1 MNKVFTINLGGRLIP
16 IEEPAYEYL
25 KNYIEQLKLAF
36 QSLPEASE
44 IIEDIKERIA
54 ELFERKIKPGHVAI
68 VLENVKEVEA
78 IIGLPKDIAE
88 EADLDIEQETYHEE
102 NSNTQQDYEAFQEK
116 NFSTK
121 KLTASKT
128 DKVLGGVAGG
138 IARYFNIDPTIV
150 RVLFLLTLGFNGL
163 GLLVYVI
170 LWIALP
176 VSDDQPTQWIKRIY
190 RDVNHKV
197 IGGVCSGI
205 AKYFNINVVLV
216 RLIALFPLI
225 IALIPVIT
233 FTNAGRGFSTIGW
246 MFSLPTMTIIYI
258 VLWIAIPAPK
268 TSVQQKEMDDS
279 NNRADNYATVIKQ
292 MHTPPPFEG
301 TNNYKPKT
309 QKGKSYGWIFI
320 VIIAAF
326 LIFPILSLLFSWP
339 VKIGVISSISYI
351 NPSLHAFFFILLPL
365 IFISLI
371 PIYFII
377 YLVVR
382 LIRQKRF
389 ESNYWVGLN
398 VFLLIL
404 FLFALM
410 IFSYSM
416 MQYALF
422 N

>member
-25 KNYIEQLKLAF
+25 EKYIQQLKLAF
-36 QSLPEASE
+36 QSLPEADE

-68 VLENVKEVEA
+68 VLENVKEVET
-78 IIGLPKDIAE
+78 IIGLPEAIAE
-88 EADLDIEQETYHEE
+88 EADLDMDEKTNQEE
-102 NSNTQQDYEAFQEK
+102 SSKTQQDYEAFQEK
-116 NFSTK
+116 NFSQK

-163 GLLVYVI
+163 GFLVYVI

-190 RDVNHKV
+190 RDVNHKI
-197 IGGVCSGI
+197 IGGVCSGL

-268 TSVQQKEMDDS
+268 TSLQQKEMDDR
-279 NNRADNYATVIKQ
+279 NNRADNYATVVKQ
-292 MHTPPPFEG
+292 LHTPPPFEAS
-301 TNNYKPKT
+301 NIHNSKI
-309 QKGKSYGWIFI
+309 QKNKSYGWVFI
-320 VIIAAF
+320 VIIAVF
-326 LIFPILSLLFSWP
+326 LIFPILSLLFNWP
-339 VKIGVISSISYI
+339 AQIGVISSVSYFD
-351 NPSLHAFFFILLPL
+351 PSIQVFFFIFLPL

-377 YLVVR
+377 YLAVR

-389 ESNYWVGLN
+389 EGNYWVGLN

-404 FLFALM
+404 FLLSLM
-410 IFSYSM
+410 VFIYSM